1 MTTAMDSARSKSQ
14 SMSFTESERNGVVP
28 VSNALTVGLPQG
40 FEPRRVAIIKPSA
53 LGDVVMSLPVLNAA
67 RQAWP
72 NARISWVINKGL
84 VGLLEHHPAIDE
96 LITFDRKG
104 FGQGAGGALRF
115 AQWLWS
121 LRRHDFDLVL
131 DLQGLLR
138 SGLMSRATGA
148 KYRVGLAESR
158 EGSSWFYTHHIQT
171 LKQKNDDVHAV
182 DRLMT
187 VAATMGFVKP
197 GAEPNFF
204 WPRTLRSQAWARKTL
219 EELPRPW
226 VGYTLGARWQTKR
239 WPVEQFVKL
248 VDQVKSNFGG
258 SVVLIGS
265 PEDTS
270 ISQRFLAQAGQK
282 LGPITDLTGV
292 TSLPEMQSICAE
304 LDLLVSND
312 TGPLHVASVQ
322 GTPTVGIFTC
332 TRPART
338 AAYAKNTACV
348 STKVDCAGSLLK
360 TCSHTKC
367 FAELEPRRVYVAVA
381 NQLHSLGFGARSAVA

>member
-1 MTTAMDSARSKSQ
+1 MV
-14 SMSFTESERNGVVP
+14 SERNGAVP
-28 VSNALTVGLPQG
+28 VSIAPIAGLPEG
-40 FEPRRVAIIKPSA
+40 YEPRRVAIIKPSA

-104 FGQGAGGALRF
+104 FGEGIGGAMRF
-115 AQWLWS
+115 AKWLWS
-121 LRRHDFDLVL
+121 LRQHNFDMVL

-158 EGSSWFYTHHIQT
+158 EGSRWFYTHHIPT
-171 LKQKNDDVHAV
+171 LKHKNEDIHAV
-182 DRLMT
+182 DRLMK
-187 VAATMGFVKP
+187 VAETMGFVKP
-197 GAEPNFF
+197 AAEPNFF

-219 EELPRPW
+219 EDLPRPW

-248 VDQVKSNFGG
+248 VDQVQTSFGG
-258 SVVLIGS
+258 SVILIGS
-265 PEDTS
+265 PEDVELS
-270 ISQRFLAQAGQK
+270 KRFTAVAGNRF
-282 LGPITDLTGV
+282 GRITDLAGKT
-292 TSLPEMQSICAE
+292 TLPELQSMCGE

-312 TGPLHVASVQ
+312 TGPLHVASAQ

-338 AAYAKNTACV
+338 AAYAENTSCV
-348 STKVDCAGSLLK
+348 TTKVDCAGNLLK
-360 TCSHTKC
+360 SCSHTKC

-381 NQLHSLGFGARSAVA
+381 NQLHELGFGTRSAVA